1 MMKKDWAIVDVEV
14 GMGDR
19 KVHDIGALRCDGA
32 VYHGCVM
39 PDVADFLRDVEYV
52 CGHNIIHHDAT
63 YLFDEEAIRAGKGVS
78 PYTSGRGRPRS
89 QWILVDTLYMSPL
102 LFPER
107 PYHRL
112 LKDDKIGSEQMNNP
126 VNDCEKARD
135 LLMDE
140 MACWNA
146 LPDRKRRILTS
157 LLYDK
162 AEFQGFLKMVGAEQ
176 GGGNI
181 PALIWNEY

>member
-1 MMKKDWAIVDVEV
+1 MGEERNVPLWAIVDAEV

-19 KVHDIGALRCDGA
+19 KVHDIGALRHDGA
-32 VYHGCVM
+32 VYHGCAKS
-39 PDVADFLRDVEYV
+39 DLAGFLRDVEFV
-52 CGHNIIHHDAT
+52 CGHNIIHHDAR
-63 YLFDEEAIRAGKGVS
+63 YLFGEEAIRAGTVGC
-78 PYTSGRGRPRS
+78 PYTGGRGRPRS

-112 LKDDKIGSEQMNNP
+112 LKDDKIESEQMNNP

-140 MACWNA
+140 IACWNA
-146 LPDRKRRILTS
+146 MPDRKRRILTA
-157 LLYDK
+157 LLY
-162 AEFQGFLKMVGAEQ
+162 GRTGVG
-176 GGGNI
+176 
-181 PALIWNEY
+181 PL